1 MLAPSWQGGQDLLA
15 VPFACEKVR
24 TQGAKVT
31 CSRTDGRAGHLLIM
45 MKVTVSAY
53 HPGNTQL
60 PEKWLIVSLETGSHP
75 NPGHGPLCQG
85 ACELTSES
93 KESEASGP
101 RLM

>member
-1 MLAPSWQGGQDLLA
+1 MLTPRGRGQDLLA
-15 VPFACEKVR
+15 VPFVHEKVR
-24 TQGAKVT
+24 TQGRKVT
-31 CSRTDGRAGHLLIM
+31 CSRTDGRTGHLLTM
-45 MKVTVSAY
+45 VKVTVSAY

-60 PEKWLIVSLETGSHP
+60 PEKWLIVSLETGSRPSPH
-75 NPGHGPLCQG
+75 HGPLCQG